1 MKRHT
6 LSVLFE
12 NKYNALPRITGLFSG
27 KGYNID
33 SMSFG
38 IGEEP
43 GQTRMTITSVG
54 DKNIIEQIA
63 KQLHKLVDV
72 TKVIDLTEQPFVERE
87 LALIK
92 VNAPQS
98 NRSEIMQLVNIFRA
112 KIIDISPKSV
122 TVELT
127 GKREK
132 VDAALG
138 MLEEF
143 GIIEVA
149 RTGGVA
155 LKREYQSKM

>member
-6 LSVLFE
+6 LSVLFK

-38 IGEEP
+38 FGEEP
-43 GQTRMTITSVG
+43 EFTRMTITSVG

-72 TKVIDLTEQPFVERE
+72 TKVTDLTEQPFVERE

-92 VNAPQS
+92 VNAPQT
-98 NRSEIMQLVNIFRA
+98 NRSEIMQLANIFRA
-112 KIIDISPKSV
+112 KIIDISPRSV
-122 TVELT
+122 TVEIT

-132 VDAALG
+132 VDAAMG
-138 MLEEF
+138 MLEQF
-143 GIIEVA
+143 GIVEVA
-149 RTGGVA
+149 RTGSVA
-155 LKREYQSKM
+155 LKREYQSKV